1 MVKYDFTDFL
11 LKVEEISQVGLKY
24 STDNYALDNYYELS
38 KLTKD
43 YISNIDKIQKEDLNV
58 FKKDVY
64 PTPNVSVR
72 TIFLSEDKK
81 KVFLVREA
89 VDGGWSFPGG
99 WTEIGLSP
107 MESAKKE
114 VWEEAGS
121 DCDITR
127 TTGTP
132 EYILVYQ
139 GVFKGEKHKPTYE
152 ILETGWFPINDL
164 PEISKKNVRAQMDRM
179 IKCAVEGTSLLD

>member
-24 STDNYALDNYYELS
+24 STDSYALDNYYELS

-81 KVFLVREA
+81 KVSWSERLWM
-89 VDGGWSFPGG
+89 VDGLSRVD
-99 WTEIGLSP
+99 GLKS
-107 MESAKKE
+107 
-114 VWEEAGS
+114 
-121 DCDITR
+121 
-127 TTGTP
+127 
-132 EYILVYQ
+132 
-139 GVFKGEKHKPTYE
+139 VFLRWKVQKRSVGRSR
-152 ILETGWFPINDL
+152 I
-164 PEISKKNVRAQMDRM
+164 
-179 IKCAVEGTSLLD
+179 

>member
-89 VDGGWSFPGG
+89 VDGLSRVD
-99 WTEIGLSP
+99 GLKSVFLRWKVQ
-107 MESAKKE
+107 KKKC
-114 VWEEAGS
+114 G
-121 DCDITR
+121 
-127 TTGTP
+127 
-132 EYILVYQ
+132 
-139 GVFKGEKHKPTYE
+139 KKPDLTA
-152 ILETGWFPINDL
+152 ISLE
-164 PEISKKNVRAQMDRM
+164 
-179 IKCAVEGTSLLD
+179 

>member
-81 KVFLVREA
+81 KVSWSERLWM
-89 VDGGWSFPGG
+89 VDGLSRVD
-99 WTEIGLSP
+99 GLKSVFLRWKVQ
-107 MESAKKE
+107 KKKC
-114 VWEEAGS
+114 G
-121 DCDITR
+121 
-127 TTGTP
+127 
-132 EYILVYQ
+132 
-139 GVFKGEKHKPTYE
+139 KKPDLTA
-152 ILETGWFPINDL
+152 ISLE
-164 PEISKKNVRAQMDRM
+164 
-179 IKCAVEGTSLLD
+179 